1 MTYSITTEDGI
12 TIDNI
17 PDNVDP
23 NSNELKARVA
33 KIRASG
39 GEEKPKEQK
48 ASTTFGQDLARQL
61 GLTARA
67 GATGA
72 AGLPIIAGDALN
84 TLINLISGGV
94 GKVTGANIPRL
105 QMPSQ
110 VIQRGM
116 TQIGLPE
123 AETKGEKV
131 IQDITS
137 AISGVAAPAALV
149 QRGLAAGQRAV
160 AQPSVAQKFF
170 TENLPLQTSAAVGGA
185 GASAAGRE
193 YADVG
198 AGGQLGLAML
208 GGMVAPSTA
217 TTAIPAVGRAVRETV
232 RPFTQAGREVITGN
246 VLRQLAREPET
257 AVTRMQEF
265 QPQVPGY
272 TPTTAQASRD
282 VGLISAETPIR
293 ALDVTGKFAAQASE
307 ANKARMAIIDRLAK
321 DQDAVTSAISKREEV
336 TDPIRIAAFANPQ
349 LTPEQMQR
357 GVTLV
362 VDQQIKDVLKSP
374 AGKRDSVISV
384 MNDVKTDISRATNV
398 DELYEIRKDLRAAER
413 GLLDRSQ
420 KGGASAGAYKV
431 ANKELNTVIKAVDD
445 VIESAAPGYRNYL
458 NKYAQAS
465 RGIERLEAAQGF
477 RGKVLSTISD
487 PINVGQFMLS
497 QPKFVN
503 AIRAASKKTDM
514 SQMQVKILE
523 RVGRDLDSGVLNKS
537 GRVPGSDT
545 FKNLSTAN
553 VIGGI
558 IGKQMFGEVPAAAN
572 KVVAPLNWLYNG
584 TDDQIREL
592 LVDAMLDPKLA
603 ARLMSKAS
611 TTNIEPIS
619 KELQRKALSLGYGA
633 TFGITE

>member
-1 MTYSITTEDGI
+1 MPIARFEMPDGRIGRFEVPEGTTPEQ
-12 TIDNI
+12 
-17 PDNVDP
+17 
-23 NSNELKARVA
+23 A
-33 KIRASG
+33 KILIEQSLAEPTAG
-39 GEEKPKEQK
+39 KEL
-48 ASTTFGQDLARQL
+48 GRQL

-67 GATGA
+67 ATTGA
-72 AGLPIIAGDALN
+72 AGLPVLAGDALN

-94 GKVTGANIPRL
+94 SKVTGADIPRL

-110 VIQRGM
+110 VLQRGM
-116 TQIGLPE
+116 TQVGLPE

-137 AISGVAAPAALV
+137 AVSGVAAPAALV
-149 QRGLAAGQRAV
+149 QRAYQAGKTALT
-160 AQPSVAQKFF
+160 QPSAVQKFF

-198 AGGQLGLAML
+198 AGGQFGLAML
-208 GGMVAPSTA
+208 GGMAAPGTA
-217 TTAIPAVGRAVRETV
+217 ATAIPAASRAVRETV
-232 RPFTQAGREVITGN
+232 RPFTEAGREVITGN
-246 VLRQLAREPET
+246 VLRQLANQPET

-321 DQDAVTSAISKREEV
+321 DQDAVNLAVANRETATAPMREAAFAASTQTPQQIQSAIS
-336 TDPIRIAAFANPQ
+336 
-349 LTPEQMQR
+349 
-357 GVTLV
+357 LV
-362 VDQQIKDVLKSP
+362 VNKQIDDILASDI
-374 AGKRDSVISV
+374 GKRSTVINAMNFAKNSV
-384 MNDVKTDISRATNV
+384 NRADTV
-398 DELYEIRKDLRAAER
+398 GSLYEVRKDLRAAAQ
-413 GLLDRSQ
+413 GLLDREGSAYSLA
-420 KGGASAGAYKV
+420 KGQLES
-431 ANKELNTVIKAVDD
+431 VIRAVDD
-445 VIESAAPGYRNYL
+445 VIGSSAPGYKDYL
-458 NKYAQAS
+458 KVYAQRS
-465 RGIERLEAAQGF
+465 KNIEKVEAAQGF
-477 RGKVLSTISD
+477 RGKVLSTIPD
-487 PINVGQFMLS
+487 PINVGQFMIS

-503 AIRAASKKTDM
+503 AIRAAAKETDM

>member
-1 MTYSITTEDGI
+1 MPIARFELPDGRIARFEVPEGTT
-12 TIDNI
+12 
-17 PDNVDP
+17 P
-23 NSNELKARVA
+23 
-33 KIRASG
+33 
-39 GEEKPKEQK
+39 EQAQNLMENYFAESK
-48 ASTTFGQDLARQL
+48 QPTTSRDLLDEFNRQR

-67 GATGA
+67 AITGA
-72 AGLPIIAGDALN
+72 AGLPVLAGDALN
-84 TLINLISGGV
+84 TLINLISSGV
-94 GKVTGANIPRL
+94 GKVTGADIPQL
-105 QMPSQ
+105 QMPSRAL
-110 VIQRGM
+110 QRGM

-123 AETKGEKV
+123 AEAKEEKV

-149 QRGLAAGQRAV
+149 QRGLAAGQRAIS
-160 AQPSVAQKFF
+160 QPTALQKFF
-170 TENLPLQTSAAVGGA
+170 TENLPLQTSAAIGGA

-193 YADVG
+193 YTDVG

-208 GGMVAPSTA
+208 GGMVAPSAA
-217 TTAIPAVGRAVRETV
+217 TMAIPKAGMAIRETV
-232 RPFTQAGREVITGN
+232 RPFTEAGREVITGN

-265 QPQVPGY
+265 QPQIPGY

-321 DQDAVTSAISKREEV
+321 DQDAVNLAVANREAVTAPMRESAFAASTTTPQQIQSAIS
-336 TDPIRIAAFANPQ
+336 
-349 LTPEQMQR
+349 
-357 GVTLV
+357 LV
-362 VDQQIKDVLKSP
+362 VNKQIDDILASDV
-374 AGKRDSVISV
+374 GKRSTVIKAMDFAKNSV
-384 MNDVKTDISRATNV
+384 NRADTV
-398 DELYEIRKDLRAAER
+398 GSLYEVRKDLRAAAQ
-413 GLLDRSQ
+413 GLLDKEGNAYSLA
-420 KGGASAGAYKV
+420 KGQLEKV
-431 ANKELNTVIKAVDD
+431 IQSVDD
-445 VIESAAPGYRNYL
+445 VIDSSAPGYKDYL
-458 NKYAQAS
+458 KVYAQRS
-465 RGIERLEAAQGF
+465 KNIEKVEAAQEF

-487 PINVGQFMLS
+487 PINIGQYMIS

-503 AIRAASKKTDM
+503 AIRAAAKETDM
-514 SQMQVKILE
+514 SQMQLKILE

-558 IGKQMFGEVPAAAN
+558 MGKQMFGDVPAAAN
-572 KVVAPLNWLYNG
+572 KIASPFNWLYNG

-603 ARLMSKAS
+603 AKFMSKAS

-619 KELQRKALSLGYGA
+619 KELQRKALNLGYGA
-633 TFGITE
+633 AFGITE

>member
-1 MTYSITTEDGI
+1 MPIARYEMPDGRIGRFEVPEGTT
-12 TIDNI
+12 
-17 PDNVDP
+17 P
-23 NSNELKARVA
+23 
-33 KIRASG
+33 
-39 GEEKPKEQK
+39 EQAQK
-48 ASTTFGQDLARQL
+48 LIAESLGGQDQNQLGRDIGRQL

-67 GATGA
+67 ATTGA
-72 AGLPIIAGDALN
+72 AGLPVLAGDALN
-84 TLINLISGGV
+84 TLINLITGGV
-94 GKVTGANIPRL
+94 GKVTGTEIPRL

-110 VIQRGM
+110 VLQRGM
-116 TQIGLPE
+116 TQVGLPE
-123 AETKGEKV
+123 AETRGEKV

-137 AISGVAAPAALV
+137 AVSGVAAPAALV
-149 QRGLAAGQRAV
+149 QRAYQVGKTALT
-160 AQPSVAQKFF
+160 QPSAVQKFF

-208 GGMVAPSTA
+208 GGMVAPGTA
-217 TTAIPAVGRAVRETV
+217 TTAIPAAGRAVRETV
-232 RPFTQAGREVITGN
+232 RPFTEAGREVITGN
-246 VLRQLAREPET
+246 VLRQLANQPET
-257 AVTRMQEF
+257 AITRMQEF

-321 DQDAVTSAISKREEV
+321 DKDAINVAISNREAATAPMRES
-336 TDPIRIAAFANPQ
+336 AFAASTT
-349 LTPEQMQR
+349 TPEQFQSAI
-357 GVTLV
+357 TLV
-362 VDQQIKDVLKSP
+362 VDDTINNILKTP
-374 AGKRDSVISV
+374 AGKRDTVISAMEDTRNMV
-384 MNDVKTDISRATNV
+384 RRANNPA
-398 DELYEIRKDLRAAER
+398 ELYEIRKDLRAAEQ
-413 GLLDRSQ
+413 GLLDRVDR
-420 KGGASAGAYKV
+420 GGASANAFK
-431 ANKELNTVIKAVDD
+431 AAKNELNKVISSVDD
-445 VIESAAPGYRNYL
+445 VIDSAAPGYKDYL
-458 NKYAQAS
+458 KVYSQRTKN
-465 RGIERLEAAQGF
+465 IEKVEAAQGF
-477 RGKVLSTISD
+477 RGKVLSTIPD
-487 PINVGQFMLS
+487 PINVGQFMIS
-497 QPKFVN
+497 QPNFVR
-503 AIRAASKKTDM
+503 AIRAAAKETDM

-619 KELQRKALSLGYGA
+619 KELQRKALNLGYGA
-633 TFGITE
+633 AFGITE

>member
-1 MTYSITTEDGI
+1 MPYSITTEDGI

-48 ASTTFGQDLARQL
+48 AQTTFGQDLARQL

-72 AGLPIIAGDALN
+72 AGLPLIAGDALN

-94 GKVTGANIPRL
+94 SKVTGAEIPRL

-110 VIQRGM
+110 VLQRGL
-116 TQIGLPE
+116 TQVGVPE

-149 QRGLAAGQRAV
+149 QRGLAVGQKAI
-160 AQPSVAQKFF
+160 AQPSVAEKFF
-170 TENLPLQTSAAVGGA
+170 VENLPLQMSAAVGGA

-208 GGMVAPSTA
+208 GGMVAPGTA
-217 TTAIPAVGRAVRETV
+217 TTAIPAAGRAVRETV
-232 RPFTQAGREVITGN
+232 RPFTEAGREVITGN
-246 VLRQLAREPET
+246 VLRQLARQPET

-321 DQDAVTSAISKREEV
+321 DQDAIKTAISNRENVTAPMRESAFAASTVTPPQFQSAIS
-336 TDPIRIAAFANPQ
+336 
-349 LTPEQMQR
+349 
-357 GVTLV
+357 LV
-362 VDQQIKDVLKSP
+362 VDDTINNILKTP
-374 AGKRDSVISV
+374 AGKRDTVISAMEDARNMV
-384 MNDVKTDISRATNV
+384 RRANNPA
-398 DELYEIRKDLRAAER
+398 ELYEIRKDLRAAEQ
-413 GLLDRSQ
+413 GLLDRADR
-420 KGGASAGAYKV
+420 GGASASAFK
-431 ANKELNTVIKAVDD
+431 AARNELNQVIKSVDD
-445 VIESAAPGYRNYL
+445 VIDSAAPGYKDYL
-458 NKYAQAS
+458 KVYAQRS
-465 RGIERLEAAQGF
+465 KNIEKVEAAQGF
-477 RGKVLSTISD
+477 RGKVLSTIPD
-487 PINVGQFMLS
+487 PINVGQFMIS
-497 QPKFVN
+497 QPNFVR
-503 AIRAASKKTDM
+503 AIRSAAKETDM

-619 KELQRKALSLGYGA
+619 KELQRKALNLGYGA
-633 TFGITE
+633 AFGIGE